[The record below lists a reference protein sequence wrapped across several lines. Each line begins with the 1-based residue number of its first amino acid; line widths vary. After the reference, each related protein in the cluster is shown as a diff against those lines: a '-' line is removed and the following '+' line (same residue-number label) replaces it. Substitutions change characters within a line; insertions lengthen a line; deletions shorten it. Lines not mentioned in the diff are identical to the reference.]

1 MFFRTYIFAEKHI
14 FFVRPLLEH
23 GVYLTGDT
31 RKIFVSKTVDESHS
45 ARVLIGCKPI
55 RRVREGAL
63 QKTYVFHV
71 HPQRAPNSMFSCRS
85 HVADV
90 FLKMEQDRPTREHGF
105 GCPLGMHMK
114 NICFLQGTF
123 SYTPCSRRGLTKNIC
138 FSANIYVPKNICFLK
153 KYICFLKKYICFLKK
168 YICFLKKHIFSS

>member
-1 MFFRTYIFAEKHI
+1 MFFGTFIFAEKHI

-23 GVYLTGDT
+23 GVYE
-31 RKIFVSKTVDESHS
+31 KVP
-45 ARVLIGCKPI
+45 CK
-55 RRVREGAL
+55 
-63 QKTYVFHV
+63 KTYVFHV
-71 HPQRAPNSMFSCRS
+71 HPQRAPKSMFSCRS

-90 FLKMEQDRPTREHGF
+90 FLKMEQDRPTREHGI

-168 YICFLKKHIFSS
+168 YICFLKKYIYFFKAYVFFVRPLRFSYTVLRTPLMFMNNI